1 MGWRHAISHKTQPTI
16 IIKSVDSRLISTE
29 QQEQFSRK
37 AILAGKKR
45 LASQNNHD
53 KNGPPATYL

>member
-1 MGWRHAISHKTQPTI
+1 MSQKTQPTI
-16 IIKSVDSRLISTE
+16 IIKSVDSRLISTD

-53 KNGPPATYL
+53 KNGPPATFL